1 MGDCKRREAESKAGG
16 KKIVLRRRMPYSKA
30 RRTVPP
36 TRAGRAAEGTGKPK
50 ERPMNRDP
58 RRPSPPERLPVLVDD
73 CPCTQVRCHRHG
85 NCVECIR
92 VHRTRREHIPEC
104 LQDMFRDG
112 IRELARLVEYDI
124 RDARRTPAYW
134 DERLGKEI
142 PASLPGKRKTAA
154 TKSPGTRRPPGRN

>member
-1 MGDCKRREAESKAGG
+1 MKRNPEKPA
-16 KKIVLRRRMPYSKA
+16 VL
-30 RRTVPP
+30 
-36 TRAGRAAEGTGKPK
+36 
-50 ERPMNRDP
+50 
-58 RRPSPPERLPVLVDD
+58 ERLPVLVDD

-104 LQDMFRDG
+104 LQDMFRDR

-134 DERLGKEI
+134 DERLGKGI

-154 TKSPGTRRPPGRN
+154 AKSPGTRRPSGRK